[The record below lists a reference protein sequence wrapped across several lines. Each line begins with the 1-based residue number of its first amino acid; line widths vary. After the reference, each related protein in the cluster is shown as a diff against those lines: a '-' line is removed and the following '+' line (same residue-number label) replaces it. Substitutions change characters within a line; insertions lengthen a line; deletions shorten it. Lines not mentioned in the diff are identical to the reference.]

1 MYSRNDYWEE
11 IAECIEY
18 IEAKAYDGS
27 PYTKIRSG
35 IDQKFNTRARVVHDA
50 FDACMPYSLC
60 RYIKR
65 RMYTVRYVKWRE
77 NPVKLTT
84 RAQVEGVKKFS
95 HKFANEFGFEIRE
108 NLEECD
114 LQPKLRVEEIQQLHR
129 DLESMPVVRNV
140 RISGGMVHLERNE
153 KEQFK
158 QMLRFKSYFLPECME
173 SEFRKLD
180 QNAKMLFLIAITHAI
195 DSKKSKACIPIGQL
209 HTEMDAMKF
218 YDFRS
223 YHLLN
228 NGHMVFVPKLAARY
242 DKYFIECC
250 EELLPDI
257 KAVIPE
263 SSIYGDLKKE
273 VDVIS
278 DADTLEEI
286 SKTIGISDPRPL
298 VWRYLNWGYLRLRD
312 PFAIMLYS

>member
-1 MYSRNDYWEE
+1 MNANYWRE
-11 IAECIEY
+11 IENCIEY
-18 IEAKAYDGS
+18 IDAEAYRGASYSEIVNGLE
-27 PYTKIRSG
+27 IRL
-35 IDQKFNTRARVVHDA
+35 NTRSRVVRDA
-50 FDACMPYSLC
+50 FNACMPYRLG
-60 RYIKR
+60 RYIR
-65 RMYTVRYVKWRE
+65 RRLYTVKFLKWKQ
-77 NPVKLTT
+77 NPVKLTVNG
-84 RAQVEGVKKFS
+84 RFAGVKKFS

-108 NLEECD
+108 DLEECD
-114 LQPKLRVEEIQQLHR
+114 LQPKLQVEEIQQMYQA
-129 DLESMPVVRNV
+129 LENMPVVKSFRL
-140 RISGGMVHLERNE
+140 SGDMAYIEGND
-153 KEQFK
+153 KEEFK

-173 SEFRKLD
+173 SKFRKLD
-180 QNAKMLFLIAITHAI
+180 QDAKMLFLIATTHAI
-195 DSKKSKACIPIGQL
+195 DSKNGKVCIPLEQL

-228 NGHMVFVPKLAARY
+228 NGHMAFVPKLAARY
-242 DKYFIECC
+242 YKYFIECC

-312 PFAIMLYS
+312 PFAITLYS

>member
-1 MYSRNDYWEE
+1 MNANYWRE
-11 IAECIEY
+11 IENCIEY
-18 IEAKAYDGS
+18 IDAEAYRGASYSEIVNGLE
-27 PYTKIRSG
+27 IRL
-35 IDQKFNTRARVVHDA
+35 NTRSRVVRDA
-50 FDACMPYSLC
+50 FNACMPYRLG
-60 RYIKR
+60 RYIR
-65 RMYTVRYVKWRE
+65 RRLYTVKFLKWKQ
-77 NPVKLTT
+77 NPVKLTVNG
-84 RAQVEGVKKFS
+84 RFAGVKKFS

-108 NLEECD
+108 DLEECD
-114 LQPKLRVEEIQQLHR
+114 LQPKLQVEEIQQMYQA
-129 DLESMPVVRNV
+129 LENMPVVKSFRL
-140 RISGGMVHLERNE
+140 SGDMAYIEGND
-153 KEQFK
+153 KEEFI

-173 SEFRKLD
+173 SKFRNLD
-180 QNAKMLFLIAITHAI
+180 QDVKMLFLIATTHAI
-195 DSKKSKACIPIGQL
+195 DSKNGKVCIPLEQL

-242 DKYFIECC
+242 YKYFIECC

-312 PFAIMLYS
+312 PFAITLYS